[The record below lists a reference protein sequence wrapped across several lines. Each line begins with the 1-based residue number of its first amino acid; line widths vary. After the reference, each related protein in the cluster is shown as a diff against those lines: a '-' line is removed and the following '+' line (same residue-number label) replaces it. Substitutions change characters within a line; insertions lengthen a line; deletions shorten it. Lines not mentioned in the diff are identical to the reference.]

1 MNIARLSFLTLLF
14 LSVTLSDTAK
24 KQVFTMKTPIPPTID
39 GVIDEDVWG
48 LVQPATEFFRFQP
61 EGGGPAPVKT
71 EIKFLYDDVA
81 LYVAAIM
88 YDPEPTGIPTQLG
101 KRDND
106 GVVADWIGLWINP
119 FNDGSNEL
127 NFAVTVAGAQI
138 DRKFSPEN
146 VDGNW
151 NPVWSSRVTI
161 HELGWSVEMAIPFS
175 QIRFPAK
182 DVQTWGMNMARS
194 RAAVQEVY
202 TWTDLDKAGENF
214 AQQAGVL
221 HGIRN
226 IQTPLRLSFTPY
238 AAASLEHYPYDEAGK
253 SNFSSIYRGG
263 MDLKYGINESFTLDM
278 TLIPDFGQVQS
289 DNQELNLTPFEIRYD
304 EHRPFFTEGTQ
315 LLQKAGLFYSRR
327 VGSMPVRYW
336 QVASE
341 GLLEAGE
348 TILHNPD
355 VVQLINATK
364 VTGQTVNGIGLG
376 FFNAIT
382 AETHAIISDSLG
394 VEREYMTNPLSNYNL
409 LVVGQNLR
417 NGSDFSVV
425 NINVQRFSGADSTD
439 DFRDANVLGFQTR
452 LLTKDSKWVLN
463 ASGAHDWLMYSDSV
477 SKGYK
482 YNIEIAEALGILQYG
497 LGHYVESEF
506 YDPNDL
512 GFLRQPNEISQNG
525 WISLRTLNPVWR
537 VNQANI
543 KIRANYSSRFNPR
556 KYSSF
561 NLNLNYNMTFKNYI
575 SWGGGGS
582 WRPRESH
589 DYYEPRIDNRYFA
602 IPTGLNLHT
611 WLSSNKNKA
620 FSMSGWTG
628 ASTKNIRDSQWHG
641 GGISPRWR
649 VNNRWFMRY
658 NLEMHFND
666 HDYGFASYDA
676 MGDPVFGERDQ
687 VTITNSFYSSYIFSP
702 DLESDIRMRYYRSA
716 VEYLDF
722 FDLREDGNL
731 DPSSYSAELN
741 TVFGAFTIDAVMTW
755 RFSPGSELNVTW
767 KNAIFTYGDDP
778 GISYLQ
784 DVRDLPDLDQN
795 NSISVK
801 LLYYIDTW
809 DLKHKL

>member
-1 MNIARLSFLTLLF
+1 
-14 LSVTLSDTAK
+14 
-24 KQVFTMKTPIPPTID
+24 MKTPIPPTID

-425 NINVQRFSGADSTD
+425 NSNVQRFSGADSTD

-512 GFLRQPNEISQNG
+512 GFLFNNNEFTDYGRISYNYYKPLGPFVGINNSLNFSRTSLFQPHRQSNISINYESWFQLKTFDFFGFWG
-525 WISLRTLNPVWR
+525 WWSPLGN
-537 VNQANI
+537 
-543 KIRANYSSRFNPR
+543 KDF
-556 KYSSF
+556 F
-561 NLNLNYNMTFKNYI
+561 
-575 SWGGGGS
+575 
-582 WRPRESH
+582 
-589 DYYEPRIDNRYFA
+589 EPRVAGRVFERPEAGGIGGFLSTNYQRRAALDV
-602 IPTGLNLHT
+602 NL
-611 WLSSNKNKA
+611 S
-620 FSMSGWTG
+620 FGWQPDFERRFRE
-628 ASTKNIRDSQWHG
+628 IR
-641 GGISPRWR
+641 ISPRFR
-649 VNNRWFMRY
+649 FSDNFQMIY
-658 NLEMHFND
+658 
-666 HDYGFASYDA
+666 
-676 MGDPVFGERDQ
+676 
-687 VTITNSFYSSYIFSP
+687 TFSP
-702 DLESDIRMRYYRSA
+702 NSTLNDKGFVNFDSLGNSLIGTRNRHDLE
-716 VEYLDF
+716 
-722 FDLREDGNL
+722 
-731 DPSSYSAELN
+731 
-741 TVFGAFTIDAVMTW
+741 
-755 RFSPGSELNVTW
+755 
-767 KNAIFTYGDDP
+767 
-778 GISYLQ
+778 
-784 DVRDLPDLDQN
+784 
-795 NSISVK
+795 
-801 LLYYIDTW
+801 
-809 DLKHKL
+809 